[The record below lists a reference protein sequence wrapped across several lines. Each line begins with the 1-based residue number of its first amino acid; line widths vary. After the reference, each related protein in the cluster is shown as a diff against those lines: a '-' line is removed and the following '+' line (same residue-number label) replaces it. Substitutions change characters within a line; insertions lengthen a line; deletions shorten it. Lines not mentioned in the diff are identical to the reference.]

1 MKNVWMVKT
10 ACCSRPTPIIYS
22 IVALSALRM
31 MVRCWFRLWRIVR
44 RVEEQVWQ
52 DLLES
57 PEPLIVAGY
66 SSLDRIIDFI
76 ARAGRAS
83 AIRLLFGQ
91 EPFDARRAEFRLTGD
106 AFATEV
112 EAYWL
117 RQGISLLRSAA
128 VIRAIEA
135 LESGR
140 VQARYMADRKGLHA
154 KIYCGHKGGDSR
166 LQQLHRARP
175 GAPTGGQCPLRARQE
190 GKRYAE
196 LVGIAEN
203 YWTMGVDFQA
213 ALIAL
218 LKKLLRPV
226 TWEEALARAC
236 AELLEGE
243 WAEAYLREN
252 YLGEAGSLWP
262 SQKQGIAQALAILS
276 ERGSVLVADATGAGK
291 TRMGAYLVGAVVD
304 HIVRT
309 GRLRQGRA

>member
-1 MKNVWMVKT
+1 MALKPHEMDLFGAPAGEDLRSLPWPDASRFPLNVG
-10 ACCSRPTPIIYS
+10 S
-22 IVALSALRM
+22 
-31 MVRCWFRLWRIVR
+31 R
-44 RVEEQVWQ
+44 RVEERVWL

-57 PEPLIVAGY
+57 PESLIVAGY

-76 ARAGRAS
+76 ARAGKAN

-91 EPFDARRAEFRLTGD
+91 EPFEARRTEFRLTGD

-140 VQARYMADRKGLHA
+140 VEARFMADRKGLHA
-154 KIYCGHKGGDSR
+154 KIYCGHKAATVGSSNFTEAG
-166 LQQLHRARP
+166 L
-175 GAPTGGQCPLRARQE
+175 ARQLE
-190 GKRYAE
+190 ANARFERSTDDPRYAE
-196 LVGIAEN
+196 LVRIAEN

-226 TWEEALARAC
+226 TWQEALARAC

-243 WAEAYLREN
+243 WAEVYLRDN

-262 SQKQGIAQALAILS
+262 SQKQGIA
-276 ERGSVLVADATGAGK
+276 
-291 TRMGAYLVGAVVD
+291 
-304 HIVRT
+304 
-309 GRLRQGRA
+309 